1 MRYLKIYKTTGLIC
15 LCALACGAAEASAW
29 DDCMEKG
36 KKQFAAQNYLVAQD
50 TFTRC
55 MKLDPSK
62 VDGELSLAGVLLT
75 QEDLNG
81 ADKHFRAA
89 LKNMKRNSPYLS
101 YTYSMLGDIALK
113 RQKYDEA
120 LKLYN
125 QSLVYNAANVNS
137 LVGKGVITEYQGDKL
152 GASDTYRS
160 ALAVEPLNLV
170 ARKRLIN
177 LEPYYLTDAEM
188 LDALKQRYA
197 IAPDKK
203 ELEEKDRTLFSQ
215 IHRAEQLQGVA
226 YLKSK
231 HSRLPPGYVV
241 ELYRDSEFSREVL
254 TLTGYKALQKQL
266 GQDAIDAFQKVGVPL
281 RDVFELR
288 DMRGN
293 KIFNDD
299 TTLTDSGFF
308 VFSEALNRRKAFLLP
323 NEVVPPTKAH
333 LQKAAQR
340 AKDLQ
345 RAGYIEISRS
355 DLKNIENKTKCSL
368 DTLRSKMGV
377 YILPI
382 TKNHLRYFILTRSNE
397 DKKTVPYYY
406 FMEAQARRNPRV
418 KVPQNAL
425 VEMYK
430 LYDYSVC
437 SDDGSLW
444 E

>member
-197 IAPDKK
+197 IAPD
-203 ELEEKDRTLFSQ
+203 
-215 IHRAEQLQGVA
+215 
-226 YLKSK
+226 
-231 HSRLPPGYVV
+231 
-241 ELYRDSEFSREVL
+241 
-254 TLTGYKALQKQL
+254 
-266 GQDAIDAFQKVGVPL
+266 
-281 RDVFELR
+281 
-288 DMRGN
+288 N
-293 KIFNDD
+293 
-299 TTLTDSGFF
+299 
-308 VFSEALNRRKAFLLP
+308 
-323 NEVVPPTKAH
+323 
-333 LQKAAQR
+333 
-340 AKDLQ
+340 
-345 RAGYIEISRS
+345 
-355 DLKNIENKTKCSL
+355 
-368 DTLRSKMGV
+368 
-377 YILPI
+377 
-382 TKNHLRYFILTRSNE
+382 
-397 DKKTVPYYY
+397 
-406 FMEAQARRNPRV
+406 
-418 KVPQNAL
+418 
-425 VEMYK
+425 
-430 LYDYSVC
+430 
-437 SDDGSLW
+437 
-444 E
+444 